1 MEIGKTTESGPAGPA
16 RASAAPRDEIK
27 RERCVST
34 SLQAAL
40 LKDNRKI
47 NNTQATAND
56 TQLAHQTK
64 SKTTK
69 SLPKKRLAGSQQPD
83 VYLEPKWLR

>member
-16 RASAAPRDEIK
+16 RASAAPREEIK

-40 LKDNRKI
+40 EDNSKI
-47 NNTQATAND
+47 NNTQATEAMLNGANSD
-56 TQLAHQTK
+56 LVTGIRATG
-64 SKTTK
+64 SKFV
-69 SLPKKRLAGSQQPD
+69 S
-83 VYLEPKWLR
+83 